1 MAAVVAL
8 LLMLGAGSAAGQAVS
23 DPEVARQAH
32 GISSDVMSPYCPG
45 RTLADCPSPNAA
57 ALREEVRELLT
68 AGVPEAEVRARLEA
82 RFGDDIVGVP
92 RSVWGW
98 ILPALALMLGAWALI
113 MALRS
118 LSQRSPLEAT
128 AVDPDLEAELDRE
141 LGDQNL

>member
-118 LSQRSPLEAT
+118 LSQRSPSEAT